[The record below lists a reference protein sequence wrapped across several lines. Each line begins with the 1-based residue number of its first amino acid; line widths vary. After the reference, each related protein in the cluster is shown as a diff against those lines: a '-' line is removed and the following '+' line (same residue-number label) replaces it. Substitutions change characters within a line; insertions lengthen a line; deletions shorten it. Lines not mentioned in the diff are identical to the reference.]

1 MWASKRTLRTRI
13 SRHKRLALFF
23 STAYGAGGEWSPK
36 WSSCRIL
43 VVSRQ
48 EKKRYAKIIEQLQGA
63 SVLTLRETAD
73 FMAAG
78 GMVTMLLRS
87 GTKVQFE
94 VNLDATDKARLK
106 ISAGLLSLARR
117 VVQTKTAAA
126 KS

>member
-1 MWASKRTLRTRI
+1 VAS
-13 SRHKRLALFF
+13 
-23 STAYGAGGEWSPK
+23 GPPK

-106 ISAGLLSLARR
+106 ISTGLLSLARR